1 MDDLKSA
8 RRLLAAP
15 LWIALFDI
23 GCFALA
29 YLLAGPTN
37 GRGLYGIISAV
48 GIFGFFLLPLP
59 CLILSLFGTI
69 RAYREHGKRLF
80 ALGVVETGIWA
91 VIFTTA
97 LHLFL
102 DGLSI

>member
-15 LWIALFDI
+15 LWIALFDV
-23 GCFALA
+23 GCFAIA
-29 YLLAGPTN
+29 YLLAEPTN
-37 GRGLYGIISAV
+37 GGGLYGIFSAV

-59 CLILSLFGTI
+59 CLIMSLFGTI
-69 RAYREHGKRLF
+69 RAYRGHGKWLI
-80 ALGVVETGIWA
+80 ALGVAETGVWT

-97 LHLFL
+97 LHLFIV
-102 DGLSI
+102 GLSI